1 MRLGQKNLWYS
12 MTLAGFMLL
21 FLVGYFIYMLP
32 SIYVDYVMEQN
43 LKSIRRQHEAYVEQI
58 VSLFPDVKWRI
69 VAQHYSP
76 YSGVGSS
83 GNKISDEY
91 LAHITMD
98 NNIDLVL
105 TGHDH
110 AYARS
115 AFVNREKAVLDDYDY
130 CIIDTPPTLGIL
142 TVNALTASQS
152 IIIPMTADAYSIQ
165 GLSQL
170 QGLIKNVRKY
180 CNSELDIAGLLLTR
194 YSDRTVISRD
204 LKRYIEEAAER
215 LETKLFQSTI
225 REAVAVRESQLVVSD
240 IFTESPKSK
249 VAKDYNDFIDEF
261 LKGR

>member
-1 MRLGQKNLWYS
+1 MEIITLTNQKGGVAKTTTAHILATGLHNRNYKILIVDLDPQCNLSYS
-12 MTLAGFMLL
+12 CGIDMIKVEHTLYDVFKENIPAKKSIISIKTGFSIMSGGLTLAGADMEFMQT
-21 FLVGYFIYMLP
+21 GREYMLRE
-32 SIYVDYVMEQN
+32 I
-43 LKSIRRQHEAYVEQI
+43 LKE
-58 VSLFPDVKWRI
+58 VS
-69 VAQHYSP
+69 
-76 YSGVGSS
+76 
-83 GNKISDEY
+83 
-91 LAHITMD
+91 
-98 NNIDLVL
+98 
-105 TGHDH
+105 
-110 AYARS
+110 
-115 AFVNREKAVLDDYDY
+115 DDYDY

-180 CNSELDIAGLLLTR
+180 CNPDLSIAGLLLTR

-204 LKRYIEEAAER
+204 LKQYIEEAAER

>member
-1 MRLGQKNLWYS
+1 MQTITLSNQKGGVAKTTTAHILAAGLHNRNYKILIVDLDPQCNLSYS
-12 MTLAGFMLL
+12 CGIDMMKVEHTLYDVFKGNAISKQAITSVKQGFDIVSGGLTLAGADMDFTQT
-21 FLVGYFIYMLP
+21 GREYMLR
-32 SIYVDYVMEQN
+32 EA
-43 LKSIRRQHEAYVEQI
+43 LKE
-58 VSLFPDVKWRI
+58 VS
-69 VAQHYSP
+69 
-76 YSGVGSS
+76 
-83 GNKISDEY
+83 
-91 LAHITMD
+91 
-98 NNIDLVL
+98 
-105 TGHDH
+105 
-110 AYARS
+110 
-115 AFVNREKAVLDDYDY
+115 DDYDY

-180 CNSELDIAGLLLTR
+180 CNPDLSIAGLLLTR

-204 LKRYIEEAAER
+204 LKRYIEEAAQR

-225 REAVAVRESQLVVSD
+225 REAVAVRESQLIVSD